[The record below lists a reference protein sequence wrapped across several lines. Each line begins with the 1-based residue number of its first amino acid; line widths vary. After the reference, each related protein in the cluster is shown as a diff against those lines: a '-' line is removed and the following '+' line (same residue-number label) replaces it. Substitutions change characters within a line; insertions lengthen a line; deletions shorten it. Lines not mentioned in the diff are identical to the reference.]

1 MSLGRP
7 EQPSEL
13 DLILLMNLILLM
25 MSSGSHP
32 TNEYPGCQVEAGLS
46 THLHK
51 TSTCFTLKPS
61 AKGGGQLYRTTKGPT
76 AGHLTKEDKWLCQRQ
91 GHVNRIQSPPGV
103 SHLGIHLSSK
113 VNRRS
118 LIL

>member
-7 EQPSEL
+7 EQPSETKL
-13 DLILLMNLILLM
+13 GPVDLILL
-25 MSSGSHP
+25 
-32 TNEYPGCQVEAGLS
+32 NEYPGCQVEAGLS

-51 TSTCFTLKPS
+51 TSACSTPKPS
-61 AKGGGQLYRTTKGPT
+61 AKGGRQLYRTTRGPKT
-76 AGHLTKEDKWLCQRQ
+76 GHLTQEDKWLCQRQ
-91 GHVNRIQSPPGV
+91 GNVNTIQSPPGV
-103 SHLGIHLSSK
+103 RHLGIQLSSK